1 MAPATMLNGVK
12 EQLRAFA
19 HRKLEETD
27 RRKLHP
33 VAVHALNLASIVNE
47 LMGRPI
53 RAADEVPAGA
63 PAPSDIA
70 KDRPVNGINGV
81 NGAQAASGVGA
92 VPAVPV
98 PRAQAPVV
106 LYVDGKDHRTRAK
119 VEELLRSRD
128 IAFKVLDVSDDEA
141 ERSWITTAA
150 KTSEFPIVVV
160 AGSPVGGLA
169 ELTQLDLQ
177 GELIGRVF
185 TVQ

>member
-1 MAPATMLNGVK
+1 MAPPIMLNGVK

-19 HRKLEETD
+19 HRKLEGTD

-53 RAADEVPAGA
+53 RAADEGVGPGA
-63 PAPSDIA
+63 PARSDATNGRSDNRASEGAPS
-70 KDRPVNGINGV
+70 
-81 NGAQAASGVGA
+81 AAS

-98 PRAQAPVV
+98 PRPQAPVV
-106 LYVDGKDHRTRAK
+106 LYFDGKDHRTRAK

-160 AGSPVGGLA
+160 GGTPVGGLA

-177 GELIGRVF
+177 GDLIRRVF

>member
-1 MAPATMLNGVK
+1 
-12 EQLRAFA
+12 
-19 HRKLEETD
+19 
-27 RRKLHP
+27 
-33 VAVHALNLASIVNE
+33 
-47 LMGRPI
+47 MGRPI
-53 RAADEVPAGA
+53 RGADEVRPGA
-63 PAPSDIA
+63 PASADAA
-70 KDRPVNGINGV
+70 KERPVNDVNGV
-81 NGAQAASGVGA
+81 NGAGGAAVAASDAA

-98 PRAQAPVV
+98 PRPQAPVV
-106 LYVDGKDHRTRAK
+106 LYFDGKDHRTRAK

-160 AGSPVGGLA
+160 AGNPVGGLA

-177 GELIGRVF
+177 GELIRRVF